1 MLNDWSRA
9 TLHFCPA
16 TGLMNRSPT
25 IEVELILDATL
36 YKSSC
41 HSFPRLH
48 NVDVPVQASLCRMW
62 LSHDPQTQTLAVLI
76 TRKAACAFF
85 FHTICEACHW
95 ALDGSLSLPRF
106 LHLLN
111 CARDSL
117 RGAGESCLKWQE
129 KYVNIR
135 AEDSERKVCVCVLL
149 CARVFTSAVS
159 LVYRL
164 LPADVRKNAYRCTF
178 WVDLICMHNHL
189 HIKQHVVRFLI
200 SYILFF
206 YLFIF
211 TSTFDHIFLFLPA
224 D

>member
-1 MLNDWSRA
+1 
-9 TLHFCPA
+9 
-16 TGLMNRSPT
+16 MNRSPT

-62 LSHDPQTQTLAVLI
+62 LSHDPQTQRRAHY
-76 TRKAACAFF
+76 KEGSMCFCFF
-85 FHTICEACHW
+85 LFFPPHTICEDCHW

-106 LHLLN
+106 LHLLI

-135 AEDSERKVCVCVLL
+135 AEDSERKVCVCAFVR
-149 CARVFTSAVS
+149 ARVYFCGVS
-159 LVYRL
+159 CV
-164 LPADVRKNAYRCTF
+164 
-178 WVDLICMHNHL
+178 
-189 HIKQHVVRFLI
+189 
-200 SYILFF
+200 
-206 YLFIF
+206 
-211 TSTFDHIFLFLPA
+211 STVA
-224 D
+224 CRR